1 MWMSFAD
8 QDAPGAGATGDPDNP
23 KTSAGPAAGGG
34 NAATPPGG
42 AGNGGPPASPQGGG
56 EDERSVGDEINATL
70 MGLIPWGIS
79 LLLHVGLLLMAF
91 FIAWSAAVEP
101 PDDPPVTPSLSYTQ
115 TPQMMEMQETQVE
128 QVQQRSATQTQV
140 QVAQP
145 AVSTAP
151 AGAGAELAAD
161 VAPPASAAMDYEGE
175 EAGENEVRFMG
186 SKGNA
191 RTVAFLIDASGSLID
206 TLPHVVRYLQEIT
219 LPQLSPKQQF
229 AIIFFQGGNVIEV
242 PPSGLTVAS
251 QDNKQDAIEWLTDN
265 PIDAAFGTDPT
276 AAIKRALNYR
286 PQLLF
291 ILSDNL
297 TNAGAGP
304 YEIPQWKLIEQIAE
318 QNIGNTKIKTI
329 QFIYPDPLDSVPGRE
344 GTMRRI
350 AREFGAGPN
359 GDPNEWYQFVDAEVL
374 GLE

>member
-8 QDAPGAGATGDPDNP
+8 QNAPGPGDPGESEQEKAAAAP
-23 KTSAGPAAGGG
+23 SAAGGKD
-34 NAATPPGG
+34 
-42 AGNGGPPASPQGGG
+42 PAQAPVEPDGDDA
-56 EDERSVGDEINATL
+56 DEKSVADEVNETL
-70 MGLIPWGIS
+70 MALLPWGIT
-79 LLLHVGLLLMAF
+79 LLLHAGLVLLAF

-101 PDDPPVTPSLSYTQ
+101 EDEVPVTPSLSYTE
-115 TPQMMEMQETQVE
+115 TPQMMEMQQETQVE
-128 QVQQRSATQTQV
+128 QVQQRSAQQTQV
-140 QVAQP
+140 QVTQP

-161 VAPPASAAMDYEGE
+161 VAPPSNASADYEGE
-175 EAGENEVRFMG
+175 DTGENEVRFMG
-186 SKGNA
+186 SRGNA

-206 TLPHVVRYLQEIT
+206 TLPHVTRYLQEVT
-219 LPQLSPKQQF
+219 LPQLNAKQQF
-229 AIIFFQGGNVIEV
+229 AILFFQGSTVIEV
-242 PPSGLTVAS
+242 PPNGLTTAT
-251 QDNKQDAIEWLTDN
+251 QENKQQAIQWLAKN
-265 PIDAAFGTDPT
+265 PIEAAFGTDPT
-276 AAIKRALNYR
+276 AAIKRALQYK
-286 PQLLF
+286 PQILF

-304 YEIPQWKLIEQIAE
+304 YEIPQWKLIQQIE
-318 QNIGNTKIKTI
+318 RENVGNTKIKTI

>member
-8 QDAPGAGATGDPDNP
+8 QDAPGAGADGEPDT
-23 KTSAGPAAGGG
+23 KKAAAGPAAGGG

-42 AGNGGPPASPQGGG
+42 PGKGGPPDSPLGGG
-56 EDERSVGDEINATL
+56 ENERSVGDEINATL

-79 LLLHVGLLLMAF
+79 LLLHVGLLLLAF

-101 PDDPPVTPSLSYTQ
+101 DDDPPVTPSLSYTE

-128 QVQQRSATQTQV
+128 QVQQRSAAQTQV
-140 QVAQP
+140 QVSQP

-151 AGAGAELAAD
+151 AGAGAELAAE
-161 VAPPASAAMDYEGE
+161 VAPPASASNDYEGE
-175 EAGENEVRFMG
+175 EAGENEVKFMG
-186 SKGNA
+186 SRGNA

-219 LPQLSPKQQF
+219 LPQLSPKQRF
-229 AIIFFQGGNVIEV
+229 SIIFFQGGNVIEV

-251 QDNKQDAIEWLTDN
+251 QDNKQQAIRWLTNN
-265 PIDAAFGTDPT
+265 PIDASFGTDPT
-276 AAIKRALNYR
+276 IAIKRALQYK

-304 YEIPQWKLIEQIAE
+304 YEIPQWKLIQQIAE
-318 QNIGNTKIKTI
+318 QNVGNTKIKTI

>member
-8 QDAPGAGATGDPDNP
+8 QNAPGTGSAGDPE
-23 KTSAGPAAGGG
+23 KKQAAAGP
-34 NAATPPGG
+34 PGE
-42 AGNGGPPASPQGGG
+42 AVREPAKPPADPQGEGP
-56 EDERSVGDEINATL
+56 EHRSVADEVNATL

-79 LLLHVGLLLMAF
+79 LLLHVGLLLLAF
-91 FIAWSAAVEP
+91 FIAWSTAVEP
-101 PDDPPVTPSLSYTQ
+101 DDEAPVTPSLSYTE

-128 QVQQRSATQTQV
+128 RVQQRSATQTQV
-140 QVAQP
+140 QVTQP
-145 AVSTAP
+145 TVSTTP

-161 VAPPASAAMDYEGE
+161 LAPPASAAMDYEGE
-175 EAGENEVRFMG
+175 EAAENEVRFMG

-229 AIIFFQGGNVIEV
+229 AILFFQGSTVIEV
-242 PPSGLTVAS
+242 PPRGLTIAT
-251 QDNKQDAIEWLTDN
+251 QDNKQQAIQWLATN

-276 AAIKRALNYR
+276 AAIRRALQYK

-304 YEIPQWKLIEQIAE
+304 YEIPQWKLIQQIKE
-318 QNIGNTKIKTI
+318 QNVGNTKIKTI

-359 GDPNEWYQFVDAEVL
+359 GDTNEWYQFVDAEVL